1 MQQLR
6 EAAPIRIDKDF
17 EMPSVPLV
25 LMKILQI
32 LDDNSSSAQELE
44 KLILHD
50 PSLSARILKL
60 ANSAFYCFPNQ
71 VKTISHAIVLLGLNL
86 VKSLAI
92 GVNIFDSFTRGMHK
106 EAALINK
113 LWMHSVGV
121 GQMAQAI
128 WAKRSSR
135 KDSEF
140 AFLCGLLH
148 DLGKVVFFKNDPVHY
163 AEIFATEKSDGDLDV
178 RAFEVDYYGI
188 DHAALG
194 SELAKRWGLPPLLAK
209 VLLKHHSVIATDE
222 PLVAAIAMA
231 DMVAKQA
238 GIGYDGDN
246 KITTDVEALQTHLN
260 MSPTEYESLAASA
273 GTKRK
278 EVEAFFLLVPSR
290 L

>member
-1 MQQLR
+1 MR
-6 EAAPIRIDKDF
+6 EVAPIRIDKDF

-32 LDDNSSSAQELE
+32 LDDNTSSAQELE

-121 GQMAQAI
+121 GQLAQVV
-128 WAKRSSR
+128 WGRRSNR
-135 KDSEF
+135 KESEF

-163 AEIFATEKSDGDLDV
+163 AEIFAAEKGEEDMDI
-178 RAFEVDYYGI
+178 RAYEIDYYGL

-194 SELAKRWGLPPLLAK
+194 AELAKRWGLPPQLGK
-209 VLLKHHSVIATDE
+209 VLQKHHAVVSSDE
-222 PLVAAIAMA
+222 PIIAAVALSDI
-231 DMVAKQA
+231 VAKQTA
-238 GIGYDGDN
+238 IGYDGDN
-246 KITTDVEALQTHLN
+246 KVTADVDALQSHLK
-260 MSPTEYESLAASA
+260 MSPVEFESLIGSA
-273 GTKRK
+273 GAKRK
-278 EVEAFFLLVPSR
+278 EVEAFFLLAPGR
-290 L
+290 K

>member
-1 MQQLR
+1 MQPMR
-6 EAAPIRIDKDF
+6 EIAPIRIDKDF

-32 LDDNSSSAQELE
+32 LDDNTSSALELE
-44 KLILHD
+44 RLILHD

-121 GQMAQAI
+121 GQLTQVV
-128 WAKRSSR
+128 WGRRSNR
-135 KDSEF
+135 KESEF

-163 AEIFATEKSDGDLDV
+163 AEIFATEKGEEDTDI
-178 RAFEVDYYGI
+178 RAYEVDYYGM

-194 SELAKRWGLPPLLAK
+194 AELAKRWGLPPQLVKVLQKHHAVLSSDDALIAAVALSDILAK
-209 VLLKHHSVIATDE
+209 QTA
-222 PLVAAIAMA
+222 
-231 DMVAKQA
+231 
-238 GIGYDGDN
+238 IGYDGDN
-246 KITTDVEALQTHLN
+246 KVTSDVDALQAHLK
-260 MSPTEYESLAASA
+260 MSAVEYESLIGSAAA
-273 GTKRK
+273 KRK
-278 EVEAFFLLVPSR
+278 EVEAFFLLAPGR
-290 L
+290 K

>member
-1 MQQLR
+1 MQPLR

-32 LDDNSSSAQELE
+32 LDDKTSSAQELE

-121 GQMAQAI
+121 AQLAQVI
-128 WAKRSSR
+128 WARRNNR
-135 KDSEF
+135 KESEF

-163 AEIFATEKSDGDLDV
+163 AEIFATEKGDSDLDI
-178 RAFEVDYYGI
+178 RAFEVDYYGT

-194 SELAKRWGLPPLLAK
+194 AELAKRWGLPPQLVV
-209 VLLKHHSVIATDE
+209 VLQKHHTVIASDE
-222 PLVAAIAMA
+222 PLVAAVALA
-231 DMVAKQA
+231 DAVAKQA
-238 GIGYDGDN
+238 GIGYGGDN
-246 KITTDVEALQTHLN
+246 KLTADMEALQAHLK
-260 MSPTEYESLAASA
+260 MAPVEYESLIASA
-273 GTKRK
+273 DTKRK
-278 EVEAFFLLVPSR
+278 EVEAFFLLVPGKK
-290 L
+290 

>member
-1 MQQLR
+1 MLPIR
-6 EAAPIRIDKDF
+6 ESAPIRIDKDF

-32 LDDNSSSAQELE
+32 LDDNTSSAQELE
-44 KLILHD
+44 RLILHD

-106 EAALINK
+106 EAASINK

-121 GQMAQAI
+121 GQLAQVI
-128 WAKRSSR
+128 WARRSSR
-135 KDSEF
+135 KESEF

-163 AEIFATEKSDGDLDV
+163 SEIFAADKGEGDLDI
-178 RAFEVDYYGI
+178 RAYEVEDYGT

-194 SELAKRWGLPPLLAK
+194 AELAKRWGLPPQLAR
-209 VLLKHHSVIATDE
+209 VLQKHHAVFASDE
-222 PLVAAIAMA
+222 PLVAAVAMA

-238 GIGYDGDN
+238 GIGYDGDY
-246 KITTDVEALQTHLN
+246 TMTADMEALQAHLK
-260 MSPTEYESLAASA
+260 MSPMEYESLIASA
-273 GTKRK
+273 DAKRK
-278 EVEAFFLLVPSR
+278 EVEAFFLLVPGR
-290 L
+290 R